1 MCNQDDPPLF
11 VYSYRRMSLCFII
24 VGAIRLKDTIKPTN
38 KNRGCYLEV
47 SLLLRQVIVTSQLEI
62 VMSCK
67 APFFKCYPIR
77 AAGRHSLFAYIV
89 APSKLIHIT
98 FGSN

>member
-1 MCNQDDPPLF
+1 VQSRRPTSLRLFISTDEPLF
-11 VYSYRRMSLCFII
+11 HYR
-24 VGAIRLKDTIKPTN
+24 GGIRLKDTIKPTN
-38 KNRGCYLEV
+38 KNRGRYLEV

-89 APSKLIHIT
+89 APTKLIWIT